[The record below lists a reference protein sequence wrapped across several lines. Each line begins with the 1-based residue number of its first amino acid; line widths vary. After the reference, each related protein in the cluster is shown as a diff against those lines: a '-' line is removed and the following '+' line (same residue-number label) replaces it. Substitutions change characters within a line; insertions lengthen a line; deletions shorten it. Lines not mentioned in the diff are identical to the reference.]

1 MKNLITLLKPRILSV
16 KNTKDSL
23 GKFCFLTFFGL
34 LLWAGIFAISLK
46 VLSYFKSIEQLG
58 DMLAF
63 KLLSMILITLFSL
76 MLFSSIIT
84 ALSKLFLSRD
94 LSLLSS
100 MPVSSYKIYF
110 TRWIE
115 STIDSAWMVIIYTL
129 PVFISYGIIFKTGPM
144 FYISSCLSI
153 IFLTSIASSIS
164 AILVLLAVNAI
175 PANRLK
181 NIFIFLGIS
190 LFMVLFIALR
200 ILRPERLV
208 DPEVFA
214 TTLVYIKSLR
224 TPASPFLP
232 STWTFDCM
240 QLFLTGSNI
249 EGLFHLALS
258 FSCAGSL
265 VFLSLLLADAIYF
278 KGLSKAD
285 TANLRFIRY
294 KEFNSRL
301 FGFLDRPIRA
311 IVIKEIK
318 TFFRDQT
325 QWSQIFLLGALILI
339 YIYNFSVLPL
349 DKAPIKTVYLQNILS
364 FLNIGLASFV
374 LTAISARFAYP
385 SVSIERE
392 AFWLIKSSPVSK
404 KAFLWIKFT
413 IYFIPLLILTE
424 VLIISTNILLNVST
438 FMMVLSI
445 VTILFIVP
453 GVVSMGIGLG
463 AAYPDFKAEN
473 PVQTVT
479 SFGGFLFMVLCA
491 VFIGAV
497 IILESGPV
505 YNIFMADFYNRPLTT
520 YDWLWTTGSFL
531 VAMII
536 SILAIILPMRFGI
549 KRLSNILT

>member
-1 MKNLITLLKPRILSV
+1 MKNLITLLKPRILSI
-16 KNTKDSL
+16 KNAKDSL
-23 GKFCFLTFFGL
+23 GKFCFLAFFGL

-46 VLSYFKSIEQLG
+46 VLGYFKSIEQLG

-63 KLLSMILITLFSL
+63 KLLSMVLITLFSL

-84 ALSKLFLSRD
+84 SLSKLFLSRD

-129 PVFISYGIIFKTGPM
+129 PVFISYGVIFKAGPM
-144 FYISSCLSI
+144 FYVSSCLSI

-240 QLFLTGSNI
+240 QLFLSGSSI
-249 EGLFHLALS
+249 EGFFHLALS

-301 FGFLDRPIRA
+301 FRFLDRPIRA
-311 IVIKEIK
+311 LVIKEIK

-325 QWSQIFLLGALILI
+325 QWSQIFLLGALVLI

-364 FLNIGLASFV
+364 FLNIGLAAFV

-505 YNIFMADFYNRPLTT
+505 YNIFMADLRGHALTNLQWFWISST
-520 YDWLWTTGSFL
+520 FVL
-531 VAMII
+531 VIFIA
-536 SILAIILPMRFGI
+536 ILALILPMRYGE
-549 KRLSNILT
+549 KNLSGH